1 MNSDLQKIEY
11 FFRFFDHPEPG
22 INERIESDINRYRKG
37 WSRIT
42 VTSDGKPVKGVE
54 ISLKLIRHDF
64 DFGCNAFKF
73 HDFFEAEKNAAYEEY
88 FKRVFNLA
96 VLPFYWNTY
105 EPEPGK
111 YCINAEDQIVGERR
125 PATEPLLEWC
135 EANRIRPKGHVIFMD
150 MFNPSWLP
158 DDWREIMRH
167 LDRRTQFLGEKYGRR
182 IDIWDVVNESS
193 FSQPRAA
200 DQGVLMEPDYVHK
213 IFKMAEN
220 YFPGSTEFVYNDGT
234 LPSWVDFAGGSSPMY
249 LLLKDLIN
257 RGCKVDSLGMQFH
270 MRQLA
275 VPQPEKA
282 YSNSCNMDCFFN
294 PARALE
300 TMDFYGRLNLPLHVS
315 EISLPVYRDIPAE
328 LAAEVQARMLRN
340 YYRMWF
346 SQKDCASIVY
356 WNLCDNTAYGK
367 ENDLRAG
374 LVDADFQAKPSY
386 QMLDKLV
393 NKEWHTDIS
402 AMTDA
407 DGVMDWNGFYGKYEL
422 RINGE
427 KSIIDLTPRGVNRIF
442 IRDGIVSGADKFSG
456 DLLA

>member
-1 MNSDLQKIEY
+1 MNLNRQKIDT

-42 VTSDGKPVKGVE
+42 VTSEGKPVEGLE
-54 ISLKLIRHDF
+54 ISLKLLRHDF
-64 DFGCNAFKF
+64 NFGGNAFKF
-73 HDFFEAEKNAAYEEY
+73 HDFRDAEKNAAYEDY

-105 EPEPGK
+105 EPAPGK
-111 YCINAEDQIVGERR
+111 YCVNAEDQLVGERR

-135 EANRIRPKGHVIFMD
+135 ETNGIRPKGHVLFMD
-150 MFNPSWLP
+150 MFNPAWLP
-158 DDWREIMRH
+158 DDWRAIMRH
-167 LDRRTQFLGEKYGRR
+167 LDRRLHFLGETFGRR

-193 FSQPRAA
+193 FSQPRSA
-200 DQGVLMEPDYVHK
+200 DQGVVMEPDFVRK
-213 IFKMAEN
+213 IFKMAER

-234 LPSWVDFAGGSSPMY
+234 LVNWVDFAGGSSPMY

-257 RGCKVDSLGMQFH
+257 RGSKVDSLGMQFH
-270 MRQLA
+270 MRQLE

-294 PARALE
+294 PARLLE
-300 TMDFYGRLNLPLHVS
+300 AMDFYGRLNLPLHVS
-315 EISLPVYRDIPAE
+315 EISFPVYRDIPAK
-328 LAAEVQARMLRN
+328 LAAEVQAKMLRN

-346 SQKDCASIVY
+346 SQKDCSSIVY
-356 WNLCDNTAYGK
+356 WNLCDNTAFGD

-374 LVDADFQAKPSY
+374 LIDAEFQEKPAY
-386 QMLDKLV
+386 KMLDTLV
-393 NKEWHTDIS
+393 NREWRTETSGVTDTNGIL
-402 AMTDA
+402 
-407 DGVMDWNGFYGKYEL
+407 DWNGFYGQYEL
-422 RINGE
+422 SINGE
-427 KSIIDLTPRGVNRIF
+427 KSLVDLTPRGKNRIF
-442 IRDGIVSGADKFSG
+442 IRDGNVAGAHDVRG